1 MTKNDF
7 FDAIKIVIIFND
19 ANVCI
24 EFMTYHNWFL
34 IGHKT

>member
-7 FDAIKIVIIFND
+7 FDAIKIVIILNN
-19 ANVCI
+19 AYVCI
-24 EFMTYHNWFL
+24 KFMIYHNWFL